1 MAAKQQI
8 VLLTGSANPK
18 LAERVAKILKMKIHC
33 PVSRFS
39 DGEVRVIIKE
49 NLCRKDVFLIQPT
62 PPPVNDNLMEL
73 LLMIDAAKR
82 ASAGRITAVIPYFGY
97 SRQDRSEQPGAPVS
111 AAVVATMI
119 KNAGADHILTIDI
132 HSEQQ
137 RGAFGGPWD
146 NLYGSSR
153 LLPAITALKTK
164 KLVIASPDKGGSE
177 RAIAFG
183 THLKADVAFAYKQRD
198 ISRSNHSEAMGLV
211 GEVAGKDVVLVDDMI
226 DTGGTMVHA
235 AELMMEKGARSVR
248 IATTHG
254 LFSGSALEKLSDSP
268 VKQVFVTDTILPKAE
283 VVTHPKIRIISV
295 AELLARAIGRIN
307 RGEPINED

>member
-1 MAAKQQI
+1 MTTKQQI

-18 LAERVAKILKMKIHC
+18 LAERVGEILRMKVYN

-39 DGEVRVIIKE
+39 DGEVRIIIKE
-49 NLCRKDVFLIQPT
+49 NLCRKDIFLIQPT

-82 ASAGRITAVIPYFGY
+82 ASAGRITVVIPYFGY
-97 SRQDRSEQPGAPVS
+97 SRQDRSEQTGAPVS
-111 AAVVATMI
+111 AAAVAAMI
-119 KNAGADHILTIDI
+119 KNAGADHLLTVDI

-137 RGAFGGPWD
+137 KGAFGGPWD
-146 NLYGSSR
+146 NLYGSGR

-164 KLVIASPDKGGSE
+164 NLVIASPDKGGSE
-177 RAIAFG
+177 RAIAYG
-183 THLKADVAFAYKQRD
+183 TYLKTDVAFAYKQRD
-198 ISRSNHSEAMGLV
+198 ISRSNRSEAMGLV

-248 IATTHG
+248 LAATHG
-254 LFSGSALEKLSDSP
+254 LFSGPALEKLSGSP
-268 VKQVFVTDTILPKAE
+268 VKEVFVTDTILPRTE
-283 VVTHPKIRIISV
+283 VSAHPKIKIISI
-295 AELLARAIGRIN
+295 ADHLAKAIRRIHK
-307 RGEPINED
+307 GEPVNGN